1 MSKLILCISLGLLA
15 SCASQPKCG
24 NPEGART
31 VLVGTTS
38 CQVRIRQVNIGSDFK
53 IPDSLKEK
61 LSSNF
66 ILDWREAGLV
76 DGQIELGHFVL
87 VPIAGQEKVAP

>member
-1 MSKLILCISLGLLA
+1 MSKLILCISLSLLV
-15 SCASQPKCG
+15 SCASKPKCG

-31 VLVGTTS
+31 VLVGKTS

-53 IPDSLKEK
+53 IPDSLKDK

-66 ILDWREAGLV
+66 VLDWREAGLV

-87 VPIAGQEKVAP
+87 VPIAGQEKVAQ

>member
-1 MSKLILCISLGLLA
+1 MSKVILCLSLGLLV
-15 SCASQPKCG
+15 SCASKPKCG
-24 NPEGART
+24 NPEGARA

-66 ILDWREAGLV
+66 VLEWREVGLV
-76 DGQIELGHFVL
+76 DGQIELGHFIL
-87 VPIAGQEKVAP
+87 VPITGQEKVAP

>member
-1 MSKLILCISLGLLA
+1 MNKFILCISLGLLA
-15 SCASQPKCG
+15 SCASKPKCG

-31 VLVGTTS
+31 ILVGTTS

-53 IPDSLKEK
+53 IPDSLKDK

>member
-1 MSKLILCISLGLLA
+1 MNKFILSITLSLLA
-15 SCASQPKCG
+15 SCASKPKCG
-24 NPEGART
+24 NPEGARA

-53 IPDSLKEK
+53 IPDSLKDK

-66 ILDWREAGLV
+66 ILEWREAGLV
-76 DGQIELGHFVL
+76 DGQIELGHFIL
-87 VPIAGQEKVAP
+87 VPITGQEKVAP

>member
-38 CQVRIRQVNIGSDFK
+38 CQVRIRQVNIGSEFK
-53 IPDSLKEK
+53 IPDSLKDK

-66 ILDWREAGLV
+66 ILDWRDASLV
-76 DGQIELGHFVL
+76 DGQIKLGHFVL
-87 VPIAGQEKVAP
+87 VPIVGQEKVAP

>member
-1 MSKLILCISLGLLA
+1 MSKVILCLSLGLLA
-15 SCASQPKCG
+15 SCASKPKCG

-31 VLVGTTS
+31 VLVGTTT
-38 CQVRIRQVNIGSDFK
+38 CQVRIRQLNIGSDFK
-53 IPDSLKEK
+53 IPDSLKGK

-76 DGQIELGHFVL
+76 DGQIVLGHFVL

>member
-1 MSKLILCISLGLLA
+1 MRKIILCLSLGLLA

-53 IPDSLKEK
+53 IPDRLKNK

-66 ILDWREAGLV
+66 ILEWHEAGLV

-87 VPIAGQEKVAP
+87 VPIAGQEKVAQ

>member
-1 MSKLILCISLGLLA
+1 MSKFILYITFSLLA
-15 SCASQPKCG
+15 SCASKPKCG

-53 IPDSLKEK
+53 IPDSLKDK

-66 ILDWREAGLV
+66 VLDWREAGLIN
-76 DGQIELGHFVL
+76 GQVELGHFVL